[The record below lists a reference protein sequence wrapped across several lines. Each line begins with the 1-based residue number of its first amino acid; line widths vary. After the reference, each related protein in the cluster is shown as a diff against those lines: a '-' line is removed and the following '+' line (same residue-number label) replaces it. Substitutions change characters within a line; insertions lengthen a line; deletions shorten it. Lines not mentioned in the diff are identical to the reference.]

1 MERTMK
7 LKLILALAS
16 SLLSLQAI
24 ADDWSPLAT
33 DQGQTAQIDASSI
46 RKDGDE
52 VVVKVMRD
60 YAKSQLNVFDGLWV
74 SYRSKI
80 VVYVVDCADGKLA
93 HLEWTLH
100 ASGKGRG
107 RVVKSGE
114 AGAVLQ
120 ARGPQETG
128 DDVLIDRVCTRIAQM
143 ESDKTMLAEA
153 AE

>member
-1 MERTMK
+1 MN

-24 ADDWSPLAT
+24 ADDWAPLAT
-33 DQGQTAQIDASSI
+33 DQNQTAQIDASSI

-52 VVVKVMRD
+52 VVVKVLRD
-60 YAKSQLNVFDGLWV
+60 YTQSQLNVFDGNWV
-74 SYRSKI
+74 SYRSK
-80 VVYVVDCADGKLA
+80 VVLYVVDCADGKLA

-120 ARGPQETG
+120 ARAPNETG
-128 DDVLIDRVCTRIAQM
+128 DDVLIDRVCTRIAQLEAG
-143 ESDKTMLAEA
+143 ESKTLVAEA
-153 AE
+153 AQ